1 MASGFDDITLESSGK
16 ASVKPPKA
24 FGASDAV
31 GSVVAL
37 QTNNP
42 FGDQTIYFELFDKKG
57 SAELLTKATA
67 KNFLKYIK
75 KDIYEGMIFH
85 RSVPGFVVQG
95 GGFSAPEVSLAD
107 GGMPSELENFG
118 PIENQPGNS
127 NLRGTVA
134 MAKIGGQPDS
144 ATNQF
149 FVNLSDN
156 VALDEQNSGFTV
168 FGKVLGQ
175 GMDIVD
181 TLASAQLYDF
191 RGVFADLPLWDLR
204 ETVDGGLDL
213 QPEDYLRVDSTEKL
227 KPKNQPFTLT
237 AESSDEDVVTVK
249 VTKKNKIK
257 LKAVAGAVGQA
268 EINVTS
274 VSSVDGSVNEDSFDV
289 IIGEAASQ
297 RVQRGALARRKTI
310 DILVDGGTMDD
321 PFYRFYDSDGV
332 ELDDFKINVK
342 RKYRFSRLDG
352 VSSSHP
358 FYISDLGGGNPSSN
372 ALKLKGSGSF
382 DDGIVGDESITL
394 RIKKSERKAF
404 KANGELFY
412 FCTSHPSMV
421 GLIPIK
427 GQPKSNEDP
436 IATDDSGPA
445 SNNNSYYRI
454 GDAAETPLLLI

>member
-1 MASGFDDITLESSGK
+1 MASGFDDMMLESSGR

-24 FGASDAV
+24 FGASDAL

-42 FGDQTIYFELFDKKG
+42 LGEQTIYFELFDKKG

-67 KNFLKYIK
+67 KNFLEYIK
-75 KDIYEGMIFH
+75 KDVYEGMIFH

-95 GGFSAPEVSLAD
+95 GGFSAPDVSLAD

-149 FVNLSDN
+149 FVNLGDN
-156 VALDEQNSGFTV
+156 AALDTQNSGFTV

-181 TLASAQLYDF
+181 TLASAQIYDF
-191 RGVFADLPLWDLR
+191 SGVFSQLPLWDLR
-204 ETVDGGLDL
+204 TTDEGGVDLL
-213 QPEDYLRVDSTEKL
+213 PSDYLRVDSTEKL
-227 KPKNQPFTLT
+227 KPKKQPFTLT
-237 AESSDEDVVTVK
+237 AESSDEDLVTVK

-268 EINVTS
+268 EIS
-274 VSSVDGSVNEDSFDV
+274 VAALSSVDGSMNEDSFDV

-297 RVQRGALARRKTI
+297 RVQQDALARRKTI
-310 DILVDGGTMDD
+310 DVLVDGGTMDD
-321 PFYRFYDSDGV
+321 PFYRFYDSDGE
-332 ELDDFKINVK
+332 ELDNLKINVK
-342 RKYRFSRLDG
+342 KKYRFSRLDG
-352 VSSSHP
+352 ASTHP
-358 FYISDLGGGNPSSN
+358 FYISDFGGNNPASN
-372 ALKLKGSGSF
+372 ALKLKGSGDF
-382 DDGIVGDESITL
+382 DDGIVGDESMTL

-404 KANGELFY
+404 KANGELTY
-412 FCTSHPSMV
+412 FCTSHPSMA

-427 GQPKSNEDP
+427 G
-436 IATDDSGPA
+436 
-445 SNNNSYYRI
+445 
-454 GDAAETPLLLI
+454 

>member
-1 MASGFDDITLESSGK
+1 MASGFDDMMLESSGR

-24 FGASDAV
+24 FGASDAL

-42 FGDQTIYFELFDKKG
+42 LGEQTIYFELFDKKG

-67 KNFLKYIK
+67 KNFLEYIK
-75 KDIYEGMIFH
+75 KDVYEGMIFH

-95 GGFSAPEVSLAD
+95 GGFSAPDVSLAD

-149 FVNLSDN
+149 FVNLGDN
-156 VALDEQNSGFTV
+156 AALDTQNSGFTV

-181 TLASAQLYDF
+181 TLASAQIYDF
-191 RGVFADLPLWDLR
+191 SGVFSQLPLWDLR
-204 ETVDGGLDL
+204 TTDEGGVDLL
-213 QPEDYLRVDSTEKL
+213 PSDYLRVDSTEKL
-227 KPKNQPFTLT
+227 KPKKQPFTLT
-237 AESSDEDVVTVK
+237 AESSDEDLVTVK

-268 EINVTS
+268 EIS
-274 VSSVDGSVNEDSFDV
+274 VAALSSVDGSMNEDSFDV
-289 IIGEAASQ
+289 IIGEVASQ
-297 RVQRGALARRKTI
+297 RVQQDALARRKTI
-310 DILVDGGTMDD
+310 DVLVDGGTMDD
-321 PFYRFYDSDGV
+321 PFYRFYDSDGE
-332 ELDDFKINVK
+332 ELDNLKINVK
-342 RKYRFSRLDG
+342 KKYRFSRLDG
-352 VSSSHP
+352 ASTHP
-358 FYISDLGGGNPSSN
+358 FYISDFGGNNPASN
-372 ALKLKGSGSF
+372 ALKLKGSGDF
-382 DDGIVGDESITL
+382 DDGIVGDESMTL

-404 KANGELFY
+404 KANGELTY
-412 FCTSHPSMV
+412 FCTSHPSMA

-427 GQPKSNEDP
+427 GQSKSSSDP
-436 IATDDSGPA
+436 IATNDAGSAFDENG
-445 SNNNSYYRI
+445 YYRI
-454 GDAAETPLLLI
+454 SDAAEQSMQLI

>member
-42 FGDQTIYFELFDKKG
+42 FGDQTIYFELFDKRG
-57 SAELLTKATA
+57 SAELLTKSTA
-67 KNFLKYIK
+67 KNFLEYIK
-75 KDIYEGMIFH
+75 QDVYEGMIFH
-85 RSVPGFVVQG
+85 RSVRGFVVQG

-181 TLASAQLYDF
+181 TLASARVYDF
-191 RGVFADLPLWDLR
+191 SGVFSQLPLWDLR
-204 ETVDGGLDL
+204 TTDEGGVDL
-213 QPEDYLRVDSTEKL
+213 QPDDYLRVDSTEKL
-227 KPKNQPFTLT
+227 KPKKQPFTLT
-237 AESSDEDVVTVK
+237 AESSDEDLVTVK

-268 EINVTS
+268 EINVTAL
-274 VSSVDGSVNEDSFDV
+274 SSVDGSVNEDSFDV
-289 IIGEAASQ
+289 IIGGAASQ
-297 RVQRGALARRKTI
+297 RVRQDALARRKTI

-332 ELDDFKINVK
+332 ELEDFKINVK

-352 VSSSHP
+352 VSTHP
-358 FYISDLGGGNPSSN
+358 FYISDFGGSNPSSN
-372 ALKLKGSGSF
+372 ALKLKGAGSF
-382 DDGIVGDESITL
+382 DDGIVGDERITL

-427 GQPKSNEDP
+427 GQSKSSVDP
-436 IATDDSGPA
+436 IASDDSGPA
-445 SNNNSYYRI
+445 FDDNSYYRI
-454 GDAAETPLLLI
+454 GDAAETSLPLI

>member
-1 MASGFDDITLESSGK
+1 MASGFDDMMLESSGR

-24 FGASDAV
+24 FGASDAL

-42 FGDQTIYFELFDKKG
+42 LGEQTIYFELFDKKG

-67 KNFLKYIK
+67 KNFLEYIK
-75 KDIYEGMIFH
+75 KGVYEGMIFH

-95 GGFSAPEVSLAD
+95 GGFSAPDVSLAD

-149 FVNLSDN
+149 FVNLGDN
-156 VALDEQNSGFTV
+156 AALDTQNSGFTV

-181 TLASAQLYDF
+181 TLASAQIYDF
-191 RGVFADLPLWDLR
+191 SGVFSQLPLWDLR
-204 ETVDGGLDL
+204 TTDEGGVDLL
-213 QPEDYLRVDSTEKL
+213 PSDYLRVDSTEKL
-227 KPKNQPFTLT
+227 KPKKQPFTLT
-237 AESSDEDVVTVK
+237 AESSDEDLVTVK

-268 EINVTS
+268 EIS
-274 VSSVDGSVNEDSFDV
+274 VAALSSVDGSMNEDSFDV
-289 IIGEAASQ
+289 IIGEVASQ
-297 RVQRGALARRKTI
+297 RVQQDALARRKTI
-310 DILVDGGTMDD
+310 DVLVDGGTMDD

-342 RKYRFSRLDG
+342 KKYRFSRLDG
-352 VSSSHP
+352 ASTHP
-358 FYISDLGGGNPSSN
+358 FYISDFGGNNPASN
-372 ALKLKGSGSF
+372 ALKLKGSGDF
-382 DDGIVGDESITL
+382 DDGIVGDESMTL

-404 KANGELFY
+404 KANGELTY
-412 FCTSHPSMV
+412 FCTSHPSMA

-427 GQPKSNEDP
+427 GQSKSSSDP
-436 IATDDSGPA
+436 IATNDAGSAFDENG
-445 SNNNSYYRI
+445 YYRI
-454 GDAAETPLLLI
+454 SDAAEQSMQLI

>member
-1 MASGFDDITLESSGK
+1 MASGFDDMMLESSGR

-24 FGASDAV
+24 FGASDAL

-42 FGDQTIYFELFDKKG
+42 LGEQTIYFELFDKKG

-67 KNFLKYIK
+67 KNFLEYIK
-75 KDIYEGMIFH
+75 KDVYEGMIFH

-95 GGFSAPEVSLAD
+95 GGFSAPDVSLAD

-149 FVNLSDN
+149 FVNLGDN
-156 VALDEQNSGFTV
+156 AALDTQNSGFTV

-181 TLASAQLYDF
+181 TLASAQIYDF
-191 RGVFADLPLWDLR
+191 SGVFSQLPLWDLR
-204 ETVDGGLDL
+204 TTDEGGVDLL
-213 QPEDYLRVDSTEKL
+213 PSDYLRVDSTEKL
-227 KPKNQPFTLT
+227 KPKKQPFTLT
-237 AESSDEDVVTVK
+237 AESSDEDLVTVK

-268 EINVTS
+268 EIS
-274 VSSVDGSVNEDSFDV
+274 VAALSSVDGSMNEDSFDV

-297 RVQRGALARRKTI
+297 RVQQDALARRKTI
-310 DILVDGGTMDD
+310 DVLVDGGTMDD
-321 PFYRFYDSDGV
+321 PFYRFYDSDGE
-332 ELDDFKINVK
+332 ELDNLKINVK
-342 RKYRFSRLDG
+342 KKYRFSRLDG
-352 VSSSHP
+352 ASTHP
-358 FYISDLGGGNPSSN
+358 FYISDFGGNNPASN
-372 ALKLKGSGSF
+372 ALKLKGSGDF
-382 DDGIVGDESITL
+382 DDGIVGDESMTL

-404 KANGELFY
+404 KANGELTY
-412 FCTSHPSMV
+412 FCTSHPSMA

-427 GQPKSNEDP
+427 GQSKSSSDP
-436 IATDDSGPA
+436 IATNDAGSAFDENG
-445 SNNNSYYRI
+445 YYRI
-454 GDAAETPLLLI
+454 SDAAEQSMQLI

>member
-1 MASGFDDITLESSGK
+1 MASGFDDMMLESSGR

-37 QTNNP
+37 ETNNP
-42 FGDQTIYFELFDKKG
+42 FGEQTIYFELFDKKG

-67 KNFLKYIK
+67 KNFLEYIK
-75 KDIYEGMIFH
+75 KDVYEGMIFH

-95 GGFSAPEVSLAD
+95 GGFSAPDVSLAD

-127 NLRGTVA
+127 NLCGTVA

-149 FVNLSDN
+149 FVNLGDN
-156 VALDEQNSGFTV
+156 VALHTQNSGFTV

-181 TLASAQLYDF
+181 TLASAQIYNF
-191 RGVFADLPLWDLR
+191 SGVFSQLPLWDLR
-204 ETVDGGLDL
+204 TTDEGGVDLL
-213 QPEDYLRVDSTEKL
+213 PSDYLRVDSTEKL
-227 KPKNQPFTLT
+227 KPKKQPFTLT
-237 AESSDEDVVTVK
+237 AESSDEDLVTVK

-257 LKAVAGAVGQA
+257 LKAVAGTVGQA
-268 EINVTS
+268 EISVTAL
-274 VSSVDGSVNEDSFDV
+274 SSVDGSMNEDGFDV

-297 RVQRGALARRKTI
+297 RVQQYPLARRKTI
-310 DILVDGGTMDD
+310 DVLVDGGTMDD
-321 PFYRFYDSDGV
+321 PFYRFYNSDGV
-332 ELDDFKINVK
+332 ELDNFKINVK
-342 RKYRFSRLDG
+342 EKYRFSRLDG
-352 VSSSHP
+352 ASTHP
-358 FYISDLGGGNPSSN
+358 FYISDFGGNNSASN
-372 ALKLKGSGSF
+372 ALKLKGSGDF
-382 DDGIVGDESITL
+382 DDGIVGDESMTL

-404 KANGELFY
+404 KANGELTY
-412 FCTSHPSMV
+412 FCTSHPSMA

-427 GQPKSNEDP
+427 GQSKSSSDP
-436 IATDDSGPA
+436 IATNDAGSAFDENG
-445 SNNNSYYRI
+445 YYRI
-454 GDAAETPLLLI
+454 SDAAEQSMQLI

>member
-1 MASGFDDITLESSGK
+1 MASGFDDMMLESSGR
-16 ASVKPPKA
+16 ASVKLPKA
-24 FGASDAV
+24 FGASDAL

-42 FGDQTIYFELFDKKG
+42 LGEQTIYFELFDKKG

-67 KNFLKYIK
+67 KNFLEYIK

-95 GGFSAPEVSLAD
+95 GGFSAPDVSLAD

-149 FVNLSDN
+149 FVNLGDN
-156 VALDEQNSGFTV
+156 VALDTQNSGFTV

-181 TLASAQLYDF
+181 TLASAQIYDF
-191 RGVFADLPLWDLR
+191 SGVFSQLPLWDLR
-204 ETVDGGLDL
+204 TTDEGGVDLL
-213 QPEDYLRVDSTEKL
+213 PSDYLRVDSTEKL
-227 KPKNQPFTLT
+227 KPKKQPFTLT
-237 AESSDEDVVTVK
+237 AESSDEDLVTVK

-268 EINVTS
+268 EISVTAL
-274 VSSVDGSVNEDSFDV
+274 SSVDGSMIEDSFDV

-297 RVQRGALARRKTI
+297 RVQQDALARRKTI
-310 DILVDGGTMDD
+310 DVLVDGGTMDD

-332 ELDDFKINVK
+332 ELDNFKINVK
-342 RKYRFSRLDG
+342 KKYRFSRLDG
-352 VSSSHP
+352 ASTHP
-358 FYISDLGGGNPSSN
+358 FYISDFGGNNPASN
-372 ALKLKGSGSF
+372 ALKLKGSGDF
-382 DDGIVGDESITL
+382 DDGIAGDESMTL

-404 KANGELFY
+404 KANGELTY
-412 FCTSHPSMV
+412 FCTSHPSMA

-427 GQPKSNEDP
+427 GQSKSSSDP
-436 IATDDSGPA
+436 IATNDAGSAFDENG
-445 SNNNSYYRI
+445 YYRI
-454 GDAAETPLLLI
+454 SDAAEQSMQLI

>member
-1 MASGFDDITLESSGK
+1 MASGFDDMMLESSGR

-24 FGASDAV
+24 FGASDAL

-42 FGDQTIYFELFDKKG
+42 LGEQTIYFELFDKKG

-67 KNFLKYIK
+67 KNFLEYIK
-75 KDIYEGMIFH
+75 RDVYEGMIFH

-95 GGFSAPEVSLAD
+95 GGFSAPDVSLAD

-149 FVNLSDN
+149 FVNLGDN
-156 VALDEQNSGFTV
+156 VALDTQNSGFTV

-181 TLASAQLYDF
+181 TLASAQIYNF
-191 RGVFADLPLWDLR
+191 SGVFSQLPLWDLR
-204 ETVDGGLDL
+204 TTDEGGVDLL
-213 QPEDYLRVDSTEKL
+213 PSDYLRVDSTEKL
-227 KPKNQPFTLT
+227 KPKKQPFTLT
-237 AESSDEDVVTVK
+237 AESSDEDLVTVK

-268 EINVTS
+268 EISVTAL
-274 VSSVDGSVNEDSFDV
+274 SSVDGSMNEDSFDV

-297 RVQRGALARRKTI
+297 RVQQDALARRKTI
-310 DILVDGGTMDD
+310 DVLVDGGTMDD

-332 ELDDFKINVK
+332 ELDNFKINVK
-342 RKYRFSRLDG
+342 KKYRFSRLDG
-352 VSSSHP
+352 ASTHP
-358 FYISDLGGGNPSSN
+358 FYISDFGGNNPASN
-372 ALKLKGSGSF
+372 ALKLKGSGDF
-382 DDGIVGDESITL
+382 DDGIVGDESMTL

-404 KANGELFY
+404 KANGELTY
-412 FCTSHPSMV
+412 FCTSHPSMA

-427 GQPKSNEDP
+427 GQSKSSSDP
-436 IATDDSGPA
+436 IATNDAGSAFDENG
-445 SNNNSYYRI
+445 YYRI
-454 GDAAETPLLLI
+454 SDAAEQSMQLI

>member
-1 MASGFDDITLESSGK
+1 MASGFDDVMLESSGR

-24 FGASDAV
+24 FGASDAL

-42 FGDQTIYFELFDKKG
+42 LGEQTIYFELFDKKG
-57 SAELLTKATA
+57 SAELPTKATA
-67 KNFLKYIK
+67 KNFLEYIK
-75 KDIYEGMIFH
+75 KDVYEGMIFH

-95 GGFSAPEVSLAD
+95 GGFSAPDVSLAD

-149 FVNLSDN
+149 FVNLGDN
-156 VALDEQNSGFTV
+156 VALDTQNSGFTV

-181 TLASAQLYDF
+181 TLASAQIYDF
-191 RGVFADLPLWDLR
+191 SGVFSQLPLWDLR
-204 ETVDGGLDL
+204 TTDEGGVDLL
-213 QPEDYLRVDSTEKL
+213 PSDYLRVDSTEKL
-227 KPKNQPFTLT
+227 KPKKQPFTLT
-237 AESSDEDVVTVK
+237 AESSDEDLVTVK

-268 EINVTS
+268 EISVTAL
-274 VSSVDGSVNEDSFDV
+274 SSVDGSMNEDSFDV

-297 RVQRGALARRKTI
+297 RVQQDALARRKTI
-310 DILVDGGTMDD
+310 DVLVDGGTMDD

-332 ELDDFKINVK
+332 ELDNFKINVK
-342 RKYRFSRLDG
+342 KKYRFSRLDG
-352 VSSSHP
+352 ASTHP
-358 FYISDLGGGNPSSN
+358 FYISDFGGNNPASN
-372 ALKLKGSGSF
+372 ALKLKGSGDF
-382 DDGIVGDESITL
+382 DDGIVGDESMTL

-404 KANGELFY
+404 KANGELTY
-412 FCTSHPSMV
+412 FCTSHPSMA

-427 GQPKSNEDP
+427 GQSKSSSDP
-436 IATDDSGPA
+436 IATNDAGSAFDENG
-445 SNNNSYYRI
+445 YYRI
-454 GDAAETPLLLI
+454 SDAAEQSMQLI

>member
-1 MASGFDDITLESSGK
+1 MASGFDDMMLESSGR

-24 FGASDAV
+24 FGASDAL

-42 FGDQTIYFELFDKKG
+42 LGEQTIYFELFDKKG

-67 KNFLKYIK
+67 KNFLEYIK
-75 KDIYEGMIFH
+75 RDVYEGMIFH

-95 GGFSAPEVSLAD
+95 GGFSAPDVSLAD

-149 FVNLSDN
+149 FVNLGDN
-156 VALDEQNSGFTV
+156 AALDTQNSGFTV

-181 TLASAQLYDF
+181 TLASAQIYDF
-191 RGVFADLPLWDLR
+191 SGVFSQLPLWDLR
-204 ETVDGGLDL
+204 TTDEGGVDLL
-213 QPEDYLRVDSTEKL
+213 PSDYLRVDSTEKL
-227 KPKNQPFTLT
+227 KPKKQPFTLT
-237 AESSDEDVVTVK
+237 AESSDEDLVTVK

-268 EINVTS
+268 EISVTAL
-274 VSSVDGSVNEDSFDV
+274 SSVDGSMNEDSFDV

-297 RVQRGALARRKTI
+297 RVQQDALARRKTI
-310 DILVDGGTMDD
+310 DVLVDGGTMDD

-342 RKYRFSRLDG
+342 KKYRFSRLDG
-352 VSSSHP
+352 ASTHP
-358 FYISDLGGGNPSSN
+358 FYISDFGGNNPASN
-372 ALKLKGSGSF
+372 ALKLKGSGDF
-382 DDGIVGDESITL
+382 DDGIVGDESMTL

-404 KANGELFY
+404 KANGELTY
-412 FCTSHPSMV
+412 FCTSHPSMA

-427 GQPKSNEDP
+427 GQSKSSSDP
-436 IATDDSGPA
+436 IATNDAGSAFDENG
-445 SNNNSYYRI
+445 YYRI
-454 GDAAETPLLLI
+454 SDAAEQSMQLI

>member
-1 MASGFDDITLESSGK
+1 MASGFDDMMLESSGR

-24 FGASDAV
+24 FGASDAL

-42 FGDQTIYFELFDKKG
+42 LGEQTIYFELFDKKG

-67 KNFLKYIK
+67 KNFLEYIK
-75 KDIYEGMIFH
+75 KDVYEGMIFH

-95 GGFSAPEVSLAD
+95 GGFSAPDVSLAD

-149 FVNLSDN
+149 FVNLGDN
-156 VALDEQNSGFTV
+156 AALDTQNSGFTV

-181 TLASAQLYDF
+181 TLASAQIYDF
-191 RGVFADLPLWDLR
+191 SGVFSQLPLWDLR
-204 ETVDGGLDL
+204 TTDEGGVDLL
-213 QPEDYLRVDSTEKL
+213 PSDYLRVDSTEKL
-227 KPKNQPFTLT
+227 KPKKQPFTLT
-237 AESSDEDVVTVK
+237 AESSDEDLVTVK

-268 EINVTS
+268 EIS
-274 VSSVDGSVNEDSFDV
+274 VAALSSVDGSMNEDSFDV

-297 RVQRGALARRKTI
+297 RVQQDALARRKTI
-310 DILVDGGTMDD
+310 DVLVDGGTMDD
-321 PFYRFYDSDGV
+321 PFYRFYDSDGE
-332 ELDDFKINVK
+332 ELDNLKINVK
-342 RKYRFSRLDG
+342 KKYRFSRLDG
-352 VSSSHP
+352 ASTHP
-358 FYISDLGGGNPSSN
+358 FYISDFGGNNPASN
-372 ALKLKGSGSF
+372 ALKLKGSGDF
-382 DDGIVGDESITL
+382 DDGIVGDESMTL

-404 KANGELFY
+404 KANGELTY
-412 FCTSHPSMV
+412 FCTSHPSMAGV
-421 GLIPIK
+421 FPIK
-427 GQPKSNEDP
+427 GQSKSSSDP
-436 IATDDSGPA
+436 IATNDAGSAFDENG
-445 SNNNSYYRI
+445 YYRI
-454 GDAAETPLLLI
+454 SDAAEQSMQLI

>member
-1 MASGFDDITLESSGK
+1 MASGFDDIALVSSGK
-16 ASVKPPKA
+16 ASVKPPKG

-42 FGDQTIYFELFDKKG
+42 LGDQTIYFELFDKKG

-75 KDIYEGMIFH
+75 RDVYNGSIFH

-95 GGFSAPEVSLAD
+95 GGFSAPEVALAD

-127 NLRGTVA
+127 NLSGTVA

-156 VALDEQNSGFTV
+156 VALDTQNSGFTV

-181 TLASAQLYDF
+181 TLASAQPYNF
-191 RGVFADLPLWDLR
+191 GGVFSQLPLWDLR
-204 ETVDGGLDL
+204 ETADGGLDL
-213 QPEDYLRVDSTEKL
+213 LPDDYLRIDSTQKL
-227 KPKNQPFTLT
+227 SPKKQPFTLSVD
-237 AESSDEDVVTVK
+237 SSDEDLVAAK

-257 LKAVAGAVGQA
+257 LKAVSGAVGRA
-268 EINVTS
+268 EISVTAL
-274 VSSVDGSVNEDSFDV
+274 SSVDGSVNEDSFDV
-289 IIGEAASQ
+289 IVGEAASQ
-297 RVQRGALARRKTI
+297 RVQRHALARRKTI
-310 DILVDGGTMDD
+310 DILVDGGSMDA
-321 PFYRFYDSDGV
+321 PYYRFFDSDGE
-332 ELDDFKINVK
+332 ELDNFKINVK
-342 RKYRFSRLDG
+342 RKYRFSRLNDA
-352 VSSSHP
+352 STHP
-358 FYISDLGGGNPSSN
+358 FYVSDFGGSNSSSN
-372 ALKLKGSGSF
+372 ALKLKGAGSF
-382 DDGIVGDESITL
+382 DDGIVGGESFTM
-394 RIKKSERKAF
+394 RIKKSERKTF

-412 FCTSHPSMV
+412 FCTVHSPML
-421 GLIPIK
+421 GLIPVK
-427 GQPKSNEDP
+427 GQPKSSVDP
-436 IATDDSGPA
+436 IATDDFSLA
-445 SNNNSYYRI
+445 FDDNIYYRI
-454 GDAAETPLLLI
+454 GDATESSLPLI